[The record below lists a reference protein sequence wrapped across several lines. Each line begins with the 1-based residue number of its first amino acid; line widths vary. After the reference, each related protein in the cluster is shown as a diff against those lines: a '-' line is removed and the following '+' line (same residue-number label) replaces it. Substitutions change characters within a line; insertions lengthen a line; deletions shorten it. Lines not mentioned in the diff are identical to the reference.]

1 LAVGLL
7 VNISFNHLVLAMG
20 LLFMAY
26 ALYSLLPAKPLKGPR
41 LWATPFDGLGG
52 FIDALFGSSRLVN
65 VTYLKLRP
73 LNKAQFKATVA
84 MALALDGTFRI
95 SAYVS
100 SGLFTTRV
108 LILVGL
114 LFPILLLSIK
124 LGNHLNLYISHN
136 RFNLVVS
143 TLLIV
148 SGAVLV
154 HKSI

>member
-1 LAVGLL
+1 
-7 VNISFNHLVLAMG
+7 
-20 LLFMAY
+20 MAY

-136 RFNLVVS
+136 RFNRERLANTTWSCFSDYVKS
-143 TLLIV
+143 TFHGSRCSMP
-148 SGAVLV
+148 SGFLG
-154 HKSI
+154 SSSSRYLM

>member
-1 LAVGLL
+1 
-7 VNISFNHLVLAMG
+7 
-20 LLFMAY
+20 MAY

-100 SGLFTTRV
+100 SGLFTTRAHIHICSHILL
-108 LILVGL
+108 LILV
-114 LFPILLLSIK
+114 
-124 LGNHLNLYISHN
+124 
-136 RFNLVVS
+136 
-143 TLLIV
+143 
-148 SGAVLV
+148 
-154 HKSI
+154 

>member
-1 LAVGLL
+1 MVLL
-7 VNISFNHLVLAMG
+7 VNISFNHLAWAMG

-73 LNKAQFKATVA
+73 LSKAQFKATVA

-95 SAYVS
+95 SAYIDT
-100 SGLFTTRV
+100 GLFTTQV

-124 LGNHLNLYISHN
+124 LSNHLNLNISQS
-136 RFNLVVS
+136 RFNLVGS
-143 TLLIV
+143 TLLMV
-148 SGAVLV
+148 SRAVLI
-154 HKSI
+154 HKSL

>member
-1 LAVGLL
+1 MGLL

-26 ALYSLLPAKPLKGPR
+26 ALYSLLPAKPLKGSR
-41 LWATPFDGLGG
+41 LWAIPFDGLGG
-52 FIDALFGSSRLVN
+52 FIGALFGSSRLVY
-65 VTYLKLRP
+65 VTYLKLQP
-73 LNKAQFKATVA
+73 LNKAQFRATVA

-95 SAYVS
+95 SAYVR

-124 LGNHLNLYISHN
+124 LGNHLNLNISQS

-143 TLLIV
+143 KLLMV
-148 SGAVLV
+148 SGGELV
-154 HKSI
+154 HKSM